1 MPILTEWIWGIVSG
15 STSKGQI
22 PSTLPSPASTKKHS
36 RRAKRSKRTKA
47 VAMLQK
53 HNSLLDNTTDS
64 KSNQEQDQPSTTGSG
79 STPTTTAT
87 SAVGSFV
94 ENTSQFFQDSWLC
107 CHDDSD
113 TAHHFLPEDQRQA
126 EEEQIAFMMMEEPKN
141 QNQEE
146 AAAVEITSP
155 TPSRLTRL
163 TSTRTPSPQQ
173 QSSSLALVSASASPS
188 LSPVVHPPIF
198 QPPISQIAVYHPKRA
213 WPDGTL
219 QIVWQPPIRNVYNG
233 VDHYTATLNLTLV
246 DSLPTVNVQAGIELH
261 PNEGTSQIIGRVSCY
276 VVRPSMVRGMPSDC
290 PAGLRRFLKNALPQ
304 LVRQEGLPSPFVQ
317 QILSPSTLSSGQKTV
332 SSSPVRS
339 TNALQQHLWERHHW
353 HSSIAVSNYVYMDHI
368 DIDPDYRGSGMGFCL
383 LEDACRRV
391 ADRFSWMIVETPVSI
406 PLANYFGLF
415 GFEGGN
421 EALNGWMTRWNASH
435 TNPLLEEVLPSV
447 PFTTH
452 QSRQQGFHL

>member
-1 MPILTEWIWGIVSG
+1 MPILTEWIWGLVSG
-15 STSKGQI
+15 STSKDQI

-146 AAAVEITSP
+146 VAVVEITSP

-173 QSSSLALVSASASPS
+173 QSSSLALVSASAAPS

-317 QILSPSTLSSGQKTV
+317 QILSPSTSSSGQKTV
-332 SSSPVRS
+332 SSAPVRS

-421 EALNGWMTRWNASH
+421 EALNGWMTRWNASP

>member
-141 QNQEE
+141 
-146 AAAVEITSP
+146 
-155 TPSRLTRL
+155 
-163 TSTRTPSPQQ
+163 
-173 QSSSLALVSASASPS
+173 
-188 LSPVVHPPIF
+188 
-198 QPPISQIAVYHPKRA
+198 
-213 WPDGTL
+213 
-219 QIVWQPPIRNVYNG
+219 
-233 VDHYTATLNLTLV
+233 
-246 DSLPTVNVQAGIELH
+246 
-261 PNEGTSQIIGRVSCY
+261 
-276 VVRPSMVRGMPSDC
+276 
-290 PAGLRRFLKNALPQ
+290 
-304 LVRQEGLPSPFVQ
+304 
-317 QILSPSTLSSGQKTV
+317 
-332 SSSPVRS
+332 
-339 TNALQQHLWERHHW
+339 
-353 HSSIAVSNYVYMDHI
+353 
-368 DIDPDYRGSGMGFCL
+368 
-383 LEDACRRV
+383 
-391 ADRFSWMIVETPVSI
+391 
-406 PLANYFGLF
+406 
-415 GFEGGN
+415 
-421 EALNGWMTRWNASH
+421 
-435 TNPLLEEVLPSV
+435 
-447 PFTTH
+447 
-452 QSRQQGFHL
+452 